1 VSLQNRLV
9 TFRISD
15 VYFPDPNDV
24 LQELHGDDVL
34 QGQVVDVSDS
44 GAQSE
49 AFVVVR
55 VEGIHQ
61 PVIVPARQIIDAL

>member
-9 TFRISD
+9 NFRISD

-24 LQELHGDDVL
+24 LQELHGNDLL
-34 QGQVVDVSDS
+34 QGRVVDVSDS
-44 GAQSE
+44 GTQSE

-55 VEGIHQ
+55 VEGIQQ
-61 PVIVPARQIIDAL
+61 PVIVPVRQIVDAL

>member
-61 PVIVPARQIIDAL
+61 PVIVPVRQIIDAL